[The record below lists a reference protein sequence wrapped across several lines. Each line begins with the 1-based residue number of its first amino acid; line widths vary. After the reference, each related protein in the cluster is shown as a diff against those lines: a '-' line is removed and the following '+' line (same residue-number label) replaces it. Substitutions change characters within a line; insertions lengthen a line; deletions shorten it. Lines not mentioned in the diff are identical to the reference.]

1 MDNTGWDN
9 FKGSVRNLF
18 TKSKVRTEEALQ
30 ITQLNQR
37 LRTLRNEKDEGIK
50 KLGEEAYAK
59 WSQNEL
65 KVPALDEICE
75 FIKDKEAQIFAIE
88 KEKAQVRE
96 VFAEKI
102 KAVETKKTEAA
113 KSKTKKTEVSK
124 VRDSEEPAKE
134 VETETD
140 NANLRPVEELQEET
154 ADEENEQKS

>member
-1 MDNTGWDN
+1 MDNTGWEN

-65 KVPALDEICE
+65 KAPALQEICDY
-75 FIKDKEAQIFAIE
+75 IKDKELQILAIE
-88 KEKAQVRE
+88 KEKDQVRE

-102 KAVETKKTEAA
+102 KAVETKKTGFA
-113 KSKTKKTEVSK
+113 KSKTKETTVSK
-124 VRDSEEPAKE
+124 VDDQEKELTKKADTVADGVEVSPAE
-134 VETETD
+134 D
-140 NANLRPVEELQEET
+140 LQEET
-154 ADEENEQKS
+154 DEEENE